1 MASEAEGCWFDPS
14 QSHQIRPMYP
24 TISIWLAVAFILG
37 GLVALAWSSD
47 AFVDGAAAVARKL
60 GISPF
65 IVGMVIIGFGTCA
78 PEFCVSVFS
87 GASGHVNLSVGNA
100 YGSCIFNI
108 LGVLGVSALVAPLVV
123 KPTISY
129 LAAPLLTLTALI
141 SFFVLRDENLSAANA
156 WTLLAVFAVAMPIY
170 CWADGRGGSS
180 ADAAPAAAA
189 GPWKIAFDL
198 VAGFVVMVGASHLLV
213 WGSVGVAKA
222 FGASE
227 LMIGLTIVA
236 IGTSLPELATAV
248 QSARKGESDLVLGN
262 IVGSNL
268 FNVLV
273 VVGTAGVICP
283 FEKAMTLPD
292 YEPLSPYVLT
302 RDLPILIAVSA
313 LLAVFGANWRRPRE
327 NGSISRLAGAAWV
340 LVFIGYMVVMVCQ
353 EISSNG

>member
-1 MASEAEGCWFDPS
+1 
-14 QSHQIRPMYP
+14 MYP
-24 TISIWLAVAFILG
+24 AIPLWLAAFFILF

-47 AFVDGAAAVARKL
+47 AFVDGAAAVARKM

-123 KPTISY
+123 KPIISY
-129 LAAPLLTLTALI
+129 IAAPLLTLTAIFSL
-141 SFFVLRDENLSAANA
+141 FLLRDHSLGRIES
-156 WTLLAVFAVAMPIY
+156 WSLLGVFAVAMPIY
-170 CWADGRGGSS
+170 CWIDNRENPAED
-180 ADAAPAAAA
+180 DAASAAAA
-189 GPWKIAFDL
+189 LGAWRIAFDL
-198 VAGFVVMVGASHLLV
+198 VAGFVVMVAASHLLV

-273 VVGTAGVICP
+273 VVGTAGAICP
-283 FEKAMTLPD
+283 SEKAKSFPD
-292 YEPLSPYVLT
+292 WEPLSPYVLT
-302 RDLPILIAVSA
+302 RDLPLLIAISA
-313 LLAVFGANWRRPRE
+313 LLLFFGVNWRRLRE
-327 NGSISRLAGAAWV
+327 NGVISRAEGAFWL
-340 LVFIGYMVVMVCQ
+340 LVFIVYMVVMVHQ
-353 EISSNG
+353 EISGNG

>member
-1 MASEAEGCWFDPS
+1 
-14 QSHQIRPMYP
+14 MYSD
-24 TISIWLAVAFILG
+24 ISLWLAVPFILG
-37 GLVALAWSSD
+37 GLWALAWSSD

-123 KPTISY
+123 KPIITY
-129 LAAPLLTLTALI
+129 LAAPLMTLTVLMSLFI
-141 SFFVLRDENLSAANA
+141 LRDHALDRVEA
-156 WTLLAVFAVAMPIY
+156 WSLLLVFAVVMPAY
-170 CWADGRGGSS
+170 CWIDSKTKGEAASDGAVPDGGTL
-180 ADAAPAAAA
+180 
-189 GPWKIAFDL
+189 KMLFNL
-198 VAGFVVMVGASHLLV
+198 VVGFAVMVAASHFLV

-222 FGASE
+222 LGASE

-236 IGTSLPELATAV
+236 IGTSVPELATAI

-268 FNVLV
+268 FNALV
-273 VVGTAGVICP
+273 VVGTAAAICP
-283 FEKAMTLPD
+283 TEKAAGFAD
-292 YEPLSPYVLT
+292 YQPLSPYVLT
-302 RDLPILIAVSA
+302 RDLPLLVVVSA
-313 LLAVFGANWRRPRE
+313 MLVLFGMNWRKMRE
-327 NGSISRLAGAAWV
+327 NGRISRVEGAVWV
-340 LVFIGYMVVMVCQ
+340 LVFIVYMAFMVYQ
-353 EISSNG
+353 EGFK